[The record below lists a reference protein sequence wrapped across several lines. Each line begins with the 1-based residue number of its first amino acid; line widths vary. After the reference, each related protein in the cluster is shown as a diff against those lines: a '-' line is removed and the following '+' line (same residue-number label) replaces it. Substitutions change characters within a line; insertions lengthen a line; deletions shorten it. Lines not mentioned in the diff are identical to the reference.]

1 MGGELGAGVEQGT
14 QEAGVMEEGMSPT
27 RKPASLAFVTSE
39 WGRGAEVLTGR
50 YITCALSLYLPGT
63 DAI

>member
-14 QEAGVMEEGMSPT
+14 QEAGVMEEGLSPT

-39 WGRGAEVLTGR
+39 WGWGAEVLMG
-50 YITCALSLYLPGT
+50 
-63 DAI
+63 